1 MDFDSFESRKRL
13 ELEAIFESRLQR
25 DFFSFFLDF
34 LIINLLLLLE
44 VALPQSLKTTMLFLY
59 WSSQER
65 HLENLRVILSCASQA
80 PIPCSPPPGDH
91 VQTVLRACVTWDFPA
106 LLAKPWCLLTFSL
119 VSPLLI
125 LLPPVC
131 SLLFSHHEMLFPKAP
146 SFVLFSLYFHTFPG
160 WAPCLYY

>member
-59 WSSQER
+59 
-65 HLENLRVILSCASQA
+65 
-80 PIPCSPPPGDH
+80 
-91 VQTVLRACVTWDFPA
+91 
-106 LLAKPWCLLTFSL
+106 
-119 VSPLLI
+119 
-125 LLPPVC
+125 
-131 SLLFSHHEMLFPKAP
+131 
-146 SFVLFSLYFHTFPG
+146 
-160 WAPCLYY
+160 